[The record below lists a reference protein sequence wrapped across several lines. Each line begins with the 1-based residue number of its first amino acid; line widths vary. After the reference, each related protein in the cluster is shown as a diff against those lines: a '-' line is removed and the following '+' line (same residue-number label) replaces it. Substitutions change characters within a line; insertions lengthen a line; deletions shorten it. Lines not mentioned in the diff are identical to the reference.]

1 MWQKSPLTSKK
12 SILLEDLK
20 NQDFVLR
27 EEGSGTREFL
37 MDFAKSKYILIVQ
50 KWVCHSAD
58 SILNIVAS
66 EQGLSILS
74 KATLLHQDNIVHIP
88 ITDIKLYRSFKLI
101 YHKDKHISS
110 VLEKFIIIFFKNYAS
125 YSLISY
131 FPAYSLFY

>member
-1 MWQKSPLTSKK
+1 
-12 SILLEDLK
+12 
-20 NQDFVLR
+20 
-27 EEGSGTREFL
+27 
-37 MDFAKSKYILIVQ
+37 MDFAKSKNILIVQ

-125 YSLISY
+125 
-131 FPAYSLFY
+131 